1 MLKKGMRGP
10 DVTDLQKQLNKLH
23 FLIGKADGVFG
34 RKTKNAVRRF
44 QQAYGLKM
52 DGVVGVMTDKALLKD
67 GQLSKHFHVDEFY
80 CKNGNGD
87 LKLNQELITRLES
100 LRNKLGRPIHVV
112 SGYRDPKYNKSVG
125 GAMFSQHKLGRA
137 ADVTVSRRKLA
148 TIRAKTIECGFKG
161 IGTYRKQG
169 FTHVDIRLG
178 RTARWWG

>member
-10 DVTDLQKQLNKLH
+10 DVTDLQHQLNKLH
-23 FLIGKADGVFG
+23 FKVGKVDGWYG
-34 RKTKNAVRRF
+34 RKTKNAVRRL
-44 QQAYGLKM
+44 QQAYGLRM
-52 DGVVGVMTDKALLKD
+52 DGVVGVMTQKALDKD
-67 GQLSKHFHVDEFY
+67 GQLSKHFHVDEFFS
-80 CKNGNGD
+80 KGNGD

-125 GAMFSQHKLGRA
+125 GAMFSMHKYGRA

-148 TIRAKTIECGFKG
+148 TIRAKAIECGFKG
-161 IGTYRKQG
+161 IGTYRKKG